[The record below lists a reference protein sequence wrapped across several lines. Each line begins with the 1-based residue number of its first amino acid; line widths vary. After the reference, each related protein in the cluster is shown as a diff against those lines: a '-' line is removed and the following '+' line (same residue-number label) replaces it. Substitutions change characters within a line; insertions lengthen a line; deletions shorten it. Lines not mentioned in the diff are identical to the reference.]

1 MTLEGLIARYRIDSN
16 DKEVPHF
23 VTDSEVAAYLDE
35 AQREAVL
42 RGRLIHESADADV
55 CRIPVVVGQSTYPLH
70 PALYELDHC
79 AFKED
84 GQESHCKVAL
94 VSTEWLDANVRDWRD
109 AQGKPQYAVQSDK
122 DVRLIPQPAVSGE
135 LILEGYRFPLEPL
148 AADKLD
154 AEPEI
159 AEAHHAKLVLWA
171 LHRAF
176 SIPDSEFFDPS
187 RASLAEGEFTRYFG
201 LRPSSDLRRITRED
215 VPQHVEAFW
224 P

>member
-1 MTLEGLIARYRIDSN
+1 MTLEDLIARYRTDSN
-16 DKEVPHF
+16 DKRVPPF
-23 VTDSEVAAYLDE
+23 VTDDEVAAYLDE
-35 AQREAVL
+35 AQREAAL
-42 RGRLIHESADADV
+42 RGRLIHESTDAAI
-55 CRIPVVVGQSTYPLH
+55 CRIPVVIGQSVYPLH

-79 AFKED
+79 SFKED
-84 GQESHCKVAL
+84 GQEGRCNVAL

-109 AQGKPQYAVQSDK
+109 AQGKPQYAVQGDK
-122 DVRLIPQPAVSGE
+122 DVRLIPQPTVAGA
-135 LILEGYRFPLEPL
+135 LILEGYRFPLRSLTTEDL
-148 AADKLD
+148 EAK
-154 AEPEI
+154 PELG
-159 AEAHHAKLVLWA
+159 ESHHAKLVLWV

-187 RASLAEGEFTRYFG
+187 RANLAEGEFTRYFG